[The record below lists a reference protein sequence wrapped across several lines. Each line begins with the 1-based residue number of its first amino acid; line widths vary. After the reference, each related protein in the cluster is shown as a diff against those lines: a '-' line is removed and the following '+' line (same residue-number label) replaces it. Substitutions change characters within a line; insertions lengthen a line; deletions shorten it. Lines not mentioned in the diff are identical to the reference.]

1 VPRGFS
7 FEGTLNDMTLA
18 IEKMDAPTSE
28 VRALIAALEEEL
40 SPNYAPHQRH
50 GLALEAIFQ
59 PHIHFF
65 LARRSGEALGCAGV
79 ALYPNFAEVKRMY
92 VRPEARGQ
100 GIADALMD
108 RLAEAARGA
117 GLTILRLETGDRQ
130 QAAIRFYARSGFGDC
145 GDFEPYSSM
154 PAENIATSIFMEKR
168 LG

>member
-1 VPRGFS
+1 
-7 FEGTLNDMTLA
+7 MKLA
-18 IEKMDAPTSE
+18 IEKAQGPTEE
-28 VRALIAALEEEL
+28 VRALIAKLEEDL

-79 ALYPNFAEVKRMY
+79 ALYPGFGEIKRMY

-108 RLAEAARGA
+108 RLAQVARAA
-117 GLTILRLETGDRQ
+117 GLGILRLETGDRQ
-130 QAAIRFYARSGFGDC
+130 QAALRFYARCGFRDC

-168 LG
+168 LD